1 MALVSSTEGGR
12 PMQRRRA
19 LALAGASTLVLGSG
33 VVGSAAVG
41 GSFLGFGGGARDDT
55 GSLTAPVVASASKPH
70 VSMRL
75 RDVYDRYV
83 VDVGGA
89 PGGASKGAATLSSTP
104 AVIAAPLGPAPTTV
118 PAVAPDTSGG
128 GGAARPTPTSVDDA
142 PSRPPPTPTTN
153 VTPKR
158 PRGVPE
164 DWPAGK
170 PVPPMPPNCHEPQ
183 LEDNGVWNCQQAN
196 HD

>member
-1 MALVSSTEGGR
+1 MALVSSTEGGS

-33 VVGSAAVG
+33 VV
-41 GSFLGFGGGARDDT
+41 
-55 GSLTAPVVASASKPH
+55 AS
-70 VSMRL
+70 
-75 RDVYDRYV
+75 
-83 VDVGGA
+83 
-89 PGGASKGAATLSSTP
+89 
-104 AVIAAPLGPAPTTV
+104 AVIAAPLGPAPTT
-118 PAVAPDTSGG
+118 
-128 GGAARPTPTSVDDA
+128 
-142 PSRPPPTPTTN
+142 N
-153 VTPKR
+153 VTPRR

-196 HD
+196 HG